1 MYVLYTASHSFMVRS
16 VDTDTNLSLEFS
28 PNFNPLTSPLCDF
41 SVVISTSRSASHNW
55 MVESLEPVASMV
67 PFPLIDMHS
76 ISCLSCFPIVRKV
89 FLPVVLSHLIRLPSF
104 EHEKNVLLVVGLTS
118 TAVMHCVCP
127 LYSTGSPNDRFF
139 NLSP

>member
-76 ISCLSCFPIVRKV
+76 IYCRTLKY
-89 FLPVVLSHLIRLPSF
+89 LML
-104 EHEKNVLLVVGLTS
+104 VLLPHCKEGFLAS
-118 TAVMHCVCP
+118 CSIPFDQTAVFR
-127 LYSTGSPNDRFF
+127 T
-139 NLSP
+139 